1 MARILVIDDEAP
13 IRELLKE
20 ILISQGHQ
28 VDLGADGR
36 EAVQLTRKNSY
47 QLLIM
52 DRNMPFMTGIEALQ
66 LIRTNPGLKALKIVM
81 FTSASVVKEVEEAFA
96 AGADDYLLKPVNVKS
111 VIDKVQSVLGQAPQ
125 GR

>member
-1 MARILVIDDEAP
+1 MARILVVDDEAP
-13 IRELLKE
+13 IRELIKE
-20 ILISQGHQ
+20 ILVSQGHQ

-66 LIRTNPGLKALKIVM
+66 LIRTNPNLKSLKILM
-81 FTSASVVKEVEEAFA
+81 FTSASIVKEIEEAFS

-111 VIDKVQSVLGQAPQ
+111 VIDKVQGILK
-125 GR
+125 